1 MDTEIIHVLL
11 IEDNPGDTRLVK
23 EMLMDLSLMNY
34 FEGYTFKLTSCDR
47 LNSALSLLDIETI
60 DIVLVDL
67 SLPDSQ
73 GLDTVRAVCK
83 IAPNLPIIVL
93 SGQTETTT
101 ATLAVQE
108 GAQDYLLKGS
118 IDGQLLARSIRYAI
132 ERKKKDIQLQQLAS
146 FDPLT
151 KLANRTLFAQ
161 RFTQSIAMAK
171 RHQWTT
177 AVLFV
182 DLDHFKPINDNLS
195 HKVGD
200 LVLQT
205 VASRL
210 TANLQANDIIARMGG
225 DEFVVIL
232 QKINDALSAGKVA
245 KRILDAIKAPMHIDE
260 KTLFVTASTG
270 ISLYPHNAEEEATL
284 LKDADMAMYWAKNAG
299 GDTYKFYTVEMTN
312 ELHDKIMLENELRSA
327 LQNEKFVLLYQPQ
340 IDLGKE
346 QICGVEV
353 SLHLKLADGYL
364 MGTDEIASAI
374 EELDILDRI
383 REWIFNE
390 ALLQSNTWVK
400 NKFKISIKNKSLNLA
415 ALPLSFLSISET
427 IKKLSA
433 KNGFNLFEIELEMGE
448 NLNVQALDYL
458 MESIKIL
465 SMDIAID
472 NLFTPA
478 ALNCL
483 RKFQIS
489 TVKLDK
495 CLIADVNNKKDAAII
510 IGIINVAHSMGVT
523 VAAQGVET
531 KEQLQFLRAN
541 GCDKAQGNYI
551 CPPVN
556 AQELPTRIQR
566 LSNKTP

>member
-1 MDTEIIHVLL
+1 MDTGIIHVLL

-34 FEGYTFKLTSCDR
+34 FEGYTFKLTPCDR
-47 LNSALSLLDIETI
+47 LNSALSLLDIETF

-73 GLDTVRAVCK
+73 GLDTVRAVCR

-108 GAQDYLLKGS
+108 GAQDYLLKGR

-161 RFTQSIAMAK
+161 RFAQSIAMAK
-171 RHQWTT
+171 RHQWTM

-182 DLDHFKPINDNLS
+182 DLDHFKLINDNLS

-312 ELHDKIMLENELRSA
+312 ELHDKIALENELRSA
-327 LQNEKFVLLYQPQ
+327 LKDEKFVLLYQPQ
-340 IDLGKE
+340 IDLDKG

-353 SLHLKLADGYL
+353 SLHLKLADGDL
-364 MGTDEIASAI
+364 VDTDEITLAI
-374 EELDILDRI
+374 GELGILDPI

-390 ALLQSNTWVK
+390 ALLQSNTWGK
-400 NKFKISIKNKSLNLA
+400 NKFKISIKNKLLNLA
-415 ALPLSFLSISET
+415 ALPLSFLSSSET

-448 NLNVQALDYL
+448 GVKVNELDHL
-458 MESIKIL
+458 MESINTL

-489 TVKLDK
+489 TVRLDK
-495 CLIADVNNKKDAAII
+495 GLIADVNNKKDAAIVV
-510 IGIINVAHSMGVT
+510 GIINVAHSMGVT

-531 KEQLQFLRAN
+531 EEQMQFLRAN

-551 CPPVN
+551 CSPVN
-556 AQELPTRIQR
+556 AKELPSHIKELLHKPT
-566 LSNKTP
+566 